1 MRRGVYPTVRQL
13 QVNHDIFLYICYVS
27 VCLFVCYLAAAAD
40 AGEDRRVAG
49 SGAVLRIKRL
59 VVGTAG
65 MLHVLLYKHKHIQFR
80 TGS

>member
-1 MRRGVYPTVRQL
+1 MLR
-13 QVNHDIFLYICYVS
+13 D
-27 VCLFVCYLAAAAD
+27 LAAAAD

-65 MLHVLLYKHKHIQFR
+65 MLHVLQVVDVDARGMHGVYA
-80 TGS
+80 SV